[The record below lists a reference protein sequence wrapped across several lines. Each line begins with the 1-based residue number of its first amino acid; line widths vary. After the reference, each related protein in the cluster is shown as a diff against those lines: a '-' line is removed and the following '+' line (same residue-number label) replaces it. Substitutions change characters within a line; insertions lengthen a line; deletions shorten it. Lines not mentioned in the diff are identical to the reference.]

1 MRPNRIKPLLFVRLA
16 AMMASASAATSY
28 MQEVHLRDG
37 RTATCR
43 VDQAARAD
51 SAGAS
56 SISVADRTEAE
67 IDSTASLRRM
77 PPPRDT
83 YPNSLNAPVVDC
95 Y

>member
-1 MRPNRIKPLLFVRLA
+1 MRSNRIRLPLIVLLA
-16 AMMASASAATSY
+16 VMMASASAATSY

-43 VDQAARAD
+43 VNQAARPD
-51 SAGAS
+51 SSGAS
-56 SISVADRTEAE
+56 SLSVADRTEAE
-67 IDSTASLRRM
+67 IDSTASLRKT

-83 YPNSLNAPVVDC
+83 YPNPSNAPVVDC